1 MCFYSFQYYED
12 VLPQYSPPGSF
23 KGGDLNFR
31 PTSLTLT
38 PNEIREM
45 QEIVDDMD
53 VEDQNEKNRLKATL
67 AMMHGKMFWHV
78 VFGHMLKFYDVDEY
92 IIHILNNITYF
103 RFERRSK

>member
-1 MCFYSFQYYED
+1 M
-12 VLPQYSPPGSF
+12 PQYSAPGSF
-23 KGGDLNFR
+23 KGGDLNFH

-67 AMMHGKMFWHV
+67 AMMHGM
-78 VFGHMLKFYDVDEY
+78 KFRY
-92 IIHILNNITYF
+92 ILPWPHAEI
-103 RFERRSK
+103 K

>member
-1 MCFYSFQYYED
+1 M
-12 VLPQYSPPGSF
+12 PQYSPPGLF
-23 KGGDLNFR
+23 KGGDLDFH

-67 AMMHGKMFWHV
+67 AMMHGKSFCN
-78 VFGHMLKFYDVDEY
+78 VFLGPMLKLNDVDEY
-92 IIHILNNITYF
+92 ITDRLDNITYC
-103 RFERRSK
+103 RFERKSK

>member
-1 MCFYSFQYYED
+1 M
-12 VLPQYSPPGSF
+12 PQYSHPGSF
-23 KGGDLNFR
+23 KGGDLNYR
-31 PTSLTLT
+31 PTSITLT

-67 AMMHGKMFWHV
+67 AMMHGKTFWN
-78 VFGHMLKFYDVDEY
+78 VFLGPMLKLNDVDEY
-92 IIHILNNITYF
+92 IMHILPNITYF

>member
-1 MCFYSFQYYED
+1 M
-12 VLPQYSPPGSF
+12 PQYSPTGSF
-23 KGGDLNFR
+23 KGGDLDFH

-67 AMMHGKMFWHV
+67 AMMHGKKFWHV
-78 VFGHMLKFYDVDEY
+78 FFGHMLKLYDVDEY
-92 IIHILNNITYF
+92 IIHLLNNIAYF
-103 RFERRSK
+103 RFKGRSK